1 MPAEVLSR
9 ERNWREM
16 VRLECIDRALGI
28 SKHGPNH
35 GLREDAIMT
44 YFVHVVRAPSQK
56 EMLVVALFEQK
67 SPPAPEHAAE
77 F

>member
-1 MPAEVLSR
+1 
-9 ERNWREM
+9 
-16 VRLECIDRALGI
+16 
-28 SKHGPNH
+28 
-35 GLREDAIMT
+35 MT